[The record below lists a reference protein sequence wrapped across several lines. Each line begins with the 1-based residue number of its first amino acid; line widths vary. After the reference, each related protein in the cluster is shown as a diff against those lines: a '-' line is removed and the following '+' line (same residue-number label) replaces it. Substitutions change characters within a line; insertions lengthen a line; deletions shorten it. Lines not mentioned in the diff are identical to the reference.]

1 MVPLEA
7 RAQDAVVH
15 VDDALEARP
24 KALPQPSRPLEGGRG
39 ECSRKEKQAGK
50 RLRGGIGSLA
60 AALCYVAHRRHGLC
74 RTPSSITQSQEPRNT
89 ELRRP

>member
-24 KALPQPSRPLEGGRG
+24 KALPQPSRPLEGGSGRMFTEG
-39 ECSRKEKQAGK
+39 ETSREEVTRWDWVTRSRALLCGAQAA
-50 RLRGGIGSLA
+50 RPLPYSLVDNPIPRA
-60 AALCYVAHRRHGLC
+60 PQHR
-74 RTPSSITQSQEPRNT
+74 N
-89 ELRRP
+89 

>member
-24 KALPQPSRPLEGGRG
+24 KALPQPSRPLEGGVGANVHGRRNKQGRG
-39 ECSRKEKQAGK
+39 YEVGLGHSQPRSVMW
-50 RLRGGIGSLA
+50 RTGGTA
-60 AALCYVAHRRHGLC
+60 FAALPHR
-74 RTPSSITQSQEPRNT
+74 
-89 ELRRP
+89 